1 MENPGN
7 YDRLQSLWENKAI
20 LDVSDYLEER
30 TSKNESSSSVS
41 GNSQAATK
49 PSNSSFLERL
59 FGGRTKTLRVNYL
72 KIDKKIIS
80 FKCVY
85 LI

>member
-41 GNSQAATK
+41 GNSSQAANT

-59 FGGRTKTLRVNYL
+59 CGRRTKTLRVNYL
-72 KIDKKIIS
+72 KIN
-80 FKCVY
+80 
-85 LI
+85 